1 MPHYGLAFAPPD
13 YNALPTYPID
23 LSPLLA
29 MPFGGLDE
37 TGVLYNAPTHE
48 HPGSYQPTSIAQFA
62 LAHWNAYLETEN
74 HTHMETFLRQARWL
88 LDREVTITEGVGGWP
103 IDFAAPKYGVNP
115 GWLSALTQGNVM
127 SVLVRAHLATGDRL
141 FLDSAHRAAR
151 TFELD
156 VLDGGVQVR
165 VGDGGIFFEEVAA
178 YPAMHI
184 LNGYILAIF
193 GLYDYVAVTH
203 DDSYEALIRE
213 SLRTFHNIVEGYDAG
228 FWSYYDLL
236 HKKLATKFYH
246 ALHISLLRALAH
258 YSGCEHCVAL
268 ANRWTLFQRRLG
280 PRFRYWVASRMSR
293 YVFGVVRR
301 WRPGARHV
309 GDPGGVD
316 GPALICVPITAFPI
330 PGGMRSVLQGVAGA
344 MHGIWKLEYLTHK
357 TGADQR
363 HLILHRFGG
372 RMASQWYMPTVW
384 LYCLAGWRK
393 LTALV
398 RHGHRYRLIVP
409 QDGVFTGA
417 FAALTGKLTGVPVI
431 CMDHGNVTL
440 LHSPAYH
447 QERIKAARAHRW
459 PLRWVLRIGLVGY
472 LASLRLMARFATRYT
487 DHFLVAGDEVEAVYR
502 ERFGV
507 PEWRIT
513 RYPYVVDSARLSPPS
528 ASIRTGLRRAA
539 GIPDDGIVIT
549 MINRLAPEKGLD
561 IAMRG
566 IGHAVAN
573 LPAELRARVRVIIA
587 GDGPLRQQVEADR
600 QRYSLEDICALVGEA
615 NSEDVARLLALSDIF
630 LYAGTRGTNY
640 SMAVLEAMVA
650 GCAVVATVE
659 PRSNAHLLAESR
671 GIAIPVGHAH
681 AVSEALTR
689 LVADPVQR
697 ERMRQDARL
706 YVLRHHGSDAL
717 RRCLLRATYWPGW
730 SGQARANEP
739 HLARITVSSHQAE
752 SL

>member
-13 YNALPTYPID
+13 YNTLPTYPID
-23 LSPLLA
+23 LSTLLA

-62 LAHWNAYLETEN
+62 LAHWNAYLATGN
-74 HTHMETFLRQARWL
+74 QTHMESFLRQARWL
-88 LDREVTITEGVGGWP
+88 LDREVTIAEGVGGWP
-103 IDFAAPKYGVNP
+103 IDFAAPKYGVDPN
-115 GWLSALTQGNVM
+115 WLSALTQGNVL
-127 SVLVRAHLATGDRL
+127 SVLVRAHLATGDQL

-151 TFELD
+151 TFARD

-193 GLYDYVAVTH
+193 GLYDYVAVAH
-203 DDSYEALIRE
+203 DHTYEALIRE
-213 SLRTFHNIVEGYDAG
+213 SLRTFHAIVEGYDAG

-236 HKKLATKFYH
+236 HNKLATKFYH

-268 ANRWTLFQRRLG
+268 ANRWTMFQRRLR

-301 WRPGARHV
+301 LRPGAARARGSH
-309 GDPGGVD
+309 GAD
-316 GPALICVPITAFPI
+316 GPALISVPITAFPI
-330 PGGMRSVLQGVAGA
+330 PGGMRSVLQGVAEA
-344 MHGIWKLEYLTHK
+344 MRGIWKLEYLTHK

-363 HLILHRFGG
+363 GLVLHRFGG

-384 LYCLAGWRK
+384 LYCLAGWRT
-393 LTALV
+393 LIALV
-398 RHGHRYRLIVP
+398 RHGHSYRLILP

-417 FAALTGKLTGVPVI
+417 FAALTGRLAGVRVV

-440 LHSPAYH
+440 PYSPAYR
-447 QERIKAARAHRW
+447 QERIRAARAHRW
-459 PLRWVLRIGLVGY
+459 PVRWVLRIGLVGY
-472 LASLRLMARFATRYT
+472 VASLRLMTRFATRYT
-487 DHFLVAGDEVEAVYR
+487 DHFLVAGDEVETIYR

-507 PEWRIT
+507 PIWRIT
-513 RYPYVVDSARLSPPS
+513 RYPYVVDSARLTPPS
-528 ASIRTGLRRAA
+528 ASVQHGLRHAA
-539 GIPDDGIVIT
+539 GIPNDGIVIT

-561 IAMRG
+561 IALRG
-566 IGHAVAN
+566 IGQAVAN
-573 LPAELRARVRVIIA
+573 LPDDLRARVRVIIA
-587 GDGPLRQQVEADR
+587 GDGPLRQHVEADR
-600 QRYSLEDICALVGEA
+600 RRYSLEDICSLVGEA
-615 NSEDVARLLALSDIF
+615 SSEDVAHLLTLSDIF
-630 LYAGTRGTNY
+630 LYTGTRGTNY
-640 SMAVLEAMVA
+640 SMAVLEAMAA

-671 GIAIPVGHAH
+671 GIAIPVGDAD

-697 ERMRQDARL
+697 ERMGQDARL
-706 YVLRHHGSDAL
+706 YVLEHHSGDAL

-730 SGQARANEP
+730 SGNARVKVPDA
-739 HLARITVSSHQAE
+739 ARIAVSSQQAE